1 MRRLIA
7 GAAILAAILPSS
19 VAAQQQD
26 TIPDQRDTIR
36 LREVV
41 VTATRLKTPIGDAP
55 GSVAVISGESMRS
68 SGHRFLA
75 DALRQVPGVTLAQSA
90 GPGALTSV
98 FIRGGESDYVQ
109 VLIDGVQVNDPGGAF
124 DWAHLRTEDI
134 ERVEVVRGA
143 ASVLYGSD
151 AVAGVVQIFTRAGGA
166 PRIEAGI
173 TGSRGARPGDIS
185 TDAYDT
191 RAFDASLSGRAAV
204 SFADGAVLRYGLS
217 GAHAAS
223 TGLFA
228 FNSDYDNT
236 NVGARLQLEGTR
248 GDVALTGRALDNE
261 YHYPTNGSGA
271 VVDHN
276 QLATG
281 RTRSFGAD
289 AGYRIAGPI
298 ELRVLATLHDT
309 EARTDN
315 PADSETDGTFWS
327 TTDQRRRSI
336 DGRVNLDLP
345 RTTVLTV
352 GAEREWQDAQT
363 AFESVNEFGTLA
375 EETDEARTNTG
386 MYVQLHGAP
395 LNSLSVTIGGR
406 IDDNAA
412 FGTFRTG
419 RAALSWR
426 PAAGVRLHASWGTA
440 FKEPTF
446 FENFATGFSRGNPDL
461 EPERARSR
469 EAGAEYAFGSGA
481 VLVGATW
488 FDQRFRNLIQYT
500 FTAPSPDAPNFYNVG
515 AARARGVEVSA
526 SATLQRLHVGA
537 SYTLT
542 DTRVTDDGFGED
554 MAFQEDRRMLRR
566 PKHQAT
572 LDASLQLS
580 TALRALLAARHVGDR
595 DDLDFTDPV
604 QWSGIRTTLDDY
616 TVVDTGVVWS
626 IAGGRGRSLDLSAG
640 VRNVFDTEY
649 QEIYNFPTAGRVFH
663 LGVRA
668 GVGL

>member
-1 MRRLIA
+1 MSRLLTSAVILT
-7 GAAILAAILPSS
+7 AIIPASA
-19 VAAQQQD
+19 AAQERTD
-26 TIPDQRDTIR
+26 TIVERRDTIR

-41 VTATRLKTPIGDAP
+41 VTATRLKTPIRDAP
-55 GSVAVISGESMRS
+55 GSVTVITGESMRT

-75 DALRQVPGVTLAQSA
+75 DALRQVPGVTVAQSA

-124 DWAHLRTEDI
+124 DWAHLRTEDV

-151 AVAGVVQIFTRAGGA
+151 AVAGVVQVFTRAGGD
-166 PRIEAGI
+166 PRIEAGM
-173 TGSRGARPGDIS
+173 TGARGDRPGDPG
-185 TDAYDT
+185 DAYDT
-191 RAFDASLSGRAAV
+191 RAVDAALSGRAAV
-204 SFADGAVLRYGLS
+204 PFLNGTVLRYGLS
-217 GAHAAS
+217 GAYAAS

-236 NVGARLQLEGTR
+236 SVGARIQLEGTR
-248 GDVALTGRALDNE
+248 GDVAVSGRVLDYE

-276 QLATG
+276 QLAIG
-281 RTRSFGAD
+281 RTHSFGAD
-289 AGYRIAGPI
+289 AGYRIAAPV
-298 ELRVLATLHDT
+298 ELRLLATMHDT

-315 PADSETDGTFWS
+315 PPDTDADGTFWS

-336 DGRVNLDLP
+336 DGRTNIAFP
-345 RTTVLTV
+345 RSIILTL

-363 AFESVNEFGTLA
+363 AFESVSEFGTLEEQTA
-375 EETDEARTNTG
+375 EERTNTG
-386 MYVQLHGAP
+386 VYAQLHGAP
-395 LNSLSVTIGGR
+395 LGSLSMTVGGR

-426 PAAGVRLHASWGTA
+426 PAAGLRLHASWGTA

-446 FENFATGFSRGNPDL
+446 FENFATGFSRGNSEL
-461 EPERARSR
+461 EPEQARSG
-469 EAGAEYAFGSGA
+469 EAGAEYALFDGR

-500 FTAPSPDAPNFYNVG
+500 FTTPSPEAPNFYNVG
-515 AARARGVEVSA
+515 AARARGIEVST
-526 SATLQRLHVGA
+526 SATVRRVRLNG
-537 SYTLT
+537 SYTRT
-542 DTRVTDDGFGED
+542 STRVTDDGFGED
-554 MAFQEDRRMLRR
+554 MAFQEEMRLLRR
-566 PKHQAT
+566 PEHQAT
-572 LDASLQLS
+572 LDASFQLT
-580 TALRALLAARHVGDR
+580 TALHAHVAARHVGER
-595 DDLDFTDPV
+595 DDLDFTDPA

-616 TVVDTGVVWS
+616 TVVDAGVEWS
-626 IAGGRGRSLDLSAG
+626 IARSRGPSLDLSAG
-640 VRNVFDTEY
+640 IRNLFDSEY
-649 QEIYNFPTAGRVFH
+649 HEIFNFPTPGRVFH
-663 LGVRA
+663 VGVRA